1 MKKIKVAM
9 ASFKLNEKKKVPL
22 KIMVLIERNT
32 RKCLL
37 EGGLIFTRELEIF
50 PKKVEA

>member
-22 KIMVLIERNT
+22 KIMVLIEM
-32 RKCLL
+32 
-37 EGGLIFTRELEIF
+37 E
-50 PKKVEA
+50 KK